1 MEDYVFMYVTL
12 YTPQSLGDKKIII
25 FIENKQRE
33 CEDFFPTSTLYKKSQ
48 MKILL
53 FTRW

>member
-1 MEDYVFMYVTL
+1 MEDYVFMYVAI

-33 CEDFFPTSTLYKKSQ
+33 KIFFYIDTL
-48 MKILL
+48 
-53 FTRW
+53 